1 MLWCVVSVV
10 VFVLCL
16 RVVVVF
22 VWCLCDVVKLWLV
35 LGGGEV

>member
-1 MLWCVVSVV
+1 VLWCVVSVV

-22 VWCLCDVVKLWLV
+22 VWCLCDVAKLWLV
-35 LGGGEV
+35 LGG

>member
-1 MLWCVVSVV
+1 MSVV

-22 VWCLCDVVKLWLV
+22 VWCLCDVAKLWLV
-35 LGGGEV
+35 LGG